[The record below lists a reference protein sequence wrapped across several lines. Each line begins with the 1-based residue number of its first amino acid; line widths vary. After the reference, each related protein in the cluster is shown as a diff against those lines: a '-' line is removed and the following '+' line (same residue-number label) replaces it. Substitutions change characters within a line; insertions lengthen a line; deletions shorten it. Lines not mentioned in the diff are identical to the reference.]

1 MLPPLTLF
9 SVGVADGELVALLVE
24 GASSL
29 LLEQAVKVPI
39 AMIAAPPA
47 KSAQWR
53 VIRREFMIVSHLA
66 GSGPVGRR
74 DWLVRHIVPGVN
86 KPGASKRRWVID
98 RRCPRLRRAVE
109 AVAERWV

>member
-1 MLPPLTLF
+1 MFPPLTLF

-86 KPGASKRRWVID
+86 NRVPANEGGSSTAAAPDFGGQWRR
-98 RRCPRLRRAVE
+98 
-109 AVAERWV
+109 